1 MTVMRTA
8 CDILLFVARWLR
20 GRGAGAVRIL
30 PVSVVAVLLLGA
42 APALAAAS
50 NVYKGRFDGAKTAG
64 GGFYPGALAF
74 DGGGEVY
81 VSDGEHSVVD
91 RFEAG
96 PSGEPV
102 PLKEINGDGTAA
114 AGFYSEG
121 IAVNSSG
128 DLFVADEYTDAVY
141 EFEPD
146 GTLLREIT
154 GVETGAKSFLPIG
167 VALGPGGD
175 LYVADYDGGVV
186 DVFTPAAYEAATT
199 GEPEL
204 EIPVNEP
211 AYLAI
216 APTTGD
222 IYVSGYD
229 GVLHEFEPDGTPMA
243 FSGAGT
249 PQEEKGESVSLG
261 AVAVAPSGEVY
272 VADNANEVVDRYS
285 ESGEYQAQLGGS
297 EAFSYIAALAV
308 NASGEV
314 YVADGGNHTVDI
326 YSAPH
331 EIVNEPQWVTE
342 AASSVGVT
350 MATLKGTV
358 NPEGGAVT
366 ACEFEYGTSNS
377 YGHPEPCEQSKAT
390 IGEGTSKVAVS
401 ANLTGLEPNTTYH
414 YRLTGTGAKGPGH
427 GSDETFTT
435 QAAPR
440 PSAVIHTASAV
451 AQNSAT
457 FNGEVNPHEAQTAY
471 HFEYSTDAVHWTA
484 LAEQSAGNGPSAVH
498 VTQNATGLTG
508 NTTYHVRLVAHN
520 SGGTTT
526 STEEPFTTLAGPPK
540 VSGTAA
546 TDITAGEATLYA
558 TIYPEDAPAAYRF
571 EFGTTNAYGTTVP
584 VGEGHV
590 GSAPS
595 QVSQAIKGLTPDTTY
610 HFRLVANNGVGTPT
624 STPDQTFTTYPN
636 TETPATCPNEQ
647 LRSESNI
654 NPITQNPYSTQLP
667 DCRAYEQVTPPFK
680 DGAFITLTPGISQ
693 SGVQAIFECRLAANV
708 QLNIAVGD
716 ARSRHREPGR
726 WRVLCAHAKRRRLG
740 LQLPEPAGLAVA
752 PLGPSGKRH
761 RFASG
766 NMAGGDAFATYYGQR
781 SLPAHGDRR
790 VHRGRPGHTACGQR
804 RSAAPRLLRGRAH

>member
-216 APTTGD
+216 VTTGD

-249 PQEEKGESVSLG
+249 PQEEKG
-261 AVAVAPSGEVY
+261 
-272 VADNANEVVDRYS
+272 DRS
-285 ESGEYQAQLGGS
+285 
-297 EAFSYIAALAV
+297 
-308 NASGEV
+308 
-314 YVADGGNHTVDI
+314 
-326 YSAPH
+326 P
-331 EIVNEPQWVTE
+331 
-342 AASSVGVT
+342 
-350 MATLKGTV
+350 
-358 NPEGGAVT
+358 
-366 ACEFEYGTSNS
+366 
-377 YGHPEPCEQSKAT
+377 
-390 IGEGTSKVAVS
+390 
-401 ANLTGLEPNTTYH
+401 
-414 YRLTGTGAKGPGH
+414 
-427 GSDETFTT
+427 
-435 QAAPR
+435 
-440 PSAVIHTASAV
+440 
-451 AQNSAT
+451 
-457 FNGEVNPHEAQTAY
+457 
-471 HFEYSTDAVHWTA
+471 
-484 LAEQSAGNGPSAVH
+484 
-498 VTQNATGLTG
+498 
-508 NTTYHVRLVAHN
+508 
-520 SGGTTT
+520 
-526 STEEPFTTLAGPPK
+526 
-540 VSGTAA
+540 
-546 TDITAGEATLYA
+546 
-558 TIYPEDAPAAYRF
+558 
-571 EFGTTNAYGTTVP
+571 
-584 VGEGHV
+584 
-590 GSAPS
+590 
-595 QVSQAIKGLTPDTTY
+595 
-610 HFRLVANNGVGTPT
+610 
-624 STPDQTFTTYPN
+624 
-636 TETPATCPNEQ
+636 
-647 LRSESNI
+647 
-654 NPITQNPYSTQLP
+654 
-667 DCRAYEQVTPPFK
+667 
-680 DGAFITLTPGISQ
+680 
-693 SGVQAIFECRLAANV
+693 
-708 QLNIAVGD
+708 
-716 ARSRHREPGR
+716 
-726 WRVLCAHAKRRRLG
+726 
-740 LQLPEPAGLAVA
+740 
-752 PLGPSGKRH
+752 
-761 RFASG
+761 
-766 NMAGGDAFATYYGQR
+766 
-781 SLPAHGDRR
+781 
-790 VHRGRPGHTACGQR
+790 
-804 RSAAPRLLRGRAH
+804 